1 MTRQLAQL
9 MVLHFLPM
17 PTRALARNRS
27 ARIRA
32 VPAEPANSLSL
43 VATVS
48 PADVLNHILKL
59 HNRLLAPFSIH
70 LEKRHRISVNEFRLL
85 MSVGRL
91 GSAASHEVAELTG
104 VNTMAISRAVAVLKR
119 QRRLE
124 VTTDPTNRRRK
135 TLRLTAAGRALY
147 DQMQPTTEKVSRYLF
162 EALRP
167 DEILAFDR
175 FVRTVT
181 DRLEAR
187 DEDGRSVFLE
197 RTRPDDDSDEGL
209 KR

>member
-1 MTRQLAQL
+1 M
-9 MVLHFLPM
+9 
-17 PTRALARNRS
+17 ARNR
-27 ARIRA
+27 AVKIRA
-32 VPAEPANSLSL
+32 VPSAPPAPIPF
-43 VATVS
+43 VASVS

-70 LEKRHRISVNEFRLL
+70 LEKRHKISLNEFRLL
-85 MSVGRL
+85 MSIGRL

-104 VNTMAISRAVAVLKR
+104 VNSMAISRAVAVLRR

-124 VTTDPTNRRRK
+124 VTTDQSNRRRK

-147 DQMQPTTEKVSRYLF
+147 QQMLPTTEKVARYLF

-181 DRLEAR
+181 EKLEAY
-187 DEDGRSVFLE
+187 DEAGRSLFLE
-197 RTRPDDDSDEGL
+197 RTRPDGGL
-209 KR
+209 EQP

>member
-1 MTRQLAQL
+1 

-17 PTRALARNRS
+17 PTRAMARNRS
-27 ARIRA
+27 ARLRA
-32 VPAEPANSLSL
+32 VSPEPAAPCPSLSS
-43 VATVS
+43 VS

-124 VTTDPTNRRRK
+124 VTTDPHQSSPQDAAPDAQRAARCTTRCSRPPRR
-135 TLRLTAAGRALY
+135 LRATSSKPCGRTRSWRSIVLSA
-147 DQMQPTTEKVSRYLF
+147 PSRTSSKRAMNQVAPLF
-162 EALRP
+162 L
-167 DEILAFDR
+167 D
-175 FVRTVT
+175 
-181 DRLEAR
+181 
-187 DEDGRSVFLE
+187 
-197 RTRPDDDSDEGL
+197 RTRPDDDATQD
-209 KR
+209 